1 MKLERIIA
9 VRTSKTVYRDGN
21 LCVKVFGDEYAK
33 SRILAEAATHAKIE
47 ETGLGVPKILEV
59 TKIPDTMLRG
69 VGMYFGSMLPK
80 EKLLVEMAFR
90 ERIIDVVAGT
100 DALSLGVNLPAES
113 VIFAQMAKFI
123 DGPLT
128 RNEFLQMAGRAGRK
142 GFFNTGYV
150 SYIPR
155 SRCEN
160 FDYDTGILYLETLD
174 KPCEEAKIKLLPAI
188 GRLLKKEVTVETEA
202 KTLSECSM
210 PRRSLRSVTR
220 EVENSLR
227 EITQALS
234 VIKDVNERARV
245 RRILG
250 DIWSDEME
258 LEPNVALARLFA
270 EEGEP
275 DALKCAELLKKT
287 ERNYLQALLK
297 IKRFAN
303 RLPEQYRFS
312 HMEKI
317 DEAVNE
323 IDGSVFGFEDKIH
336 QIKLTE
342 DTEM

>member
-1 MKLERIIA
+1 
-9 VRTSKTVYRDGN
+9 
-21 LCVKVFGDEYAK
+21 
-33 SRILAEAATHAKIE
+33 
-47 ETGLGVPKILEV
+47 
-59 TKIPDTMLRG
+59 MLRG

-188 GRLLKKEVTVETEA
+188 GA
-202 KTLSECSM
+202 FS
-210 PRRSLRSVTR
+210 RR
-220 EVENSLR
+220 
-227 EITQALS
+227 
-234 VIKDVNERARV
+234 K
-245 RRILG
+245 
-250 DIWSDEME
+250 
-258 LEPNVALARLFA
+258 
-270 EEGEP
+270 
-275 DALKCAELLKKT
+275 
-287 ERNYLQALLK
+287 
-297 IKRFAN
+297 
-303 RLPEQYRFS
+303 
-312 HMEKI
+312 
-317 DEAVNE
+317 
-323 IDGSVFGFEDKIH
+323 
-336 QIKLTE
+336 
-342 DTEM
+342 

>member
-1 MKLERIIA
+1 
-9 VRTSKTVYRDGN
+9 
-21 LCVKVFGDEYAK
+21 
-33 SRILAEAATHAKIE
+33 
-47 ETGLGVPKILEV
+47 
-59 TKIPDTMLRG
+59 
-69 VGMYFGSMLPK
+69 
-80 EKLLVEMAFR
+80 
-90 ERIIDVVAGT
+90 
-100 DALSLGVNLPAES
+100 
-113 VIFAQMAKFI
+113 
-123 DGPLT
+123 
-128 RNEFLQMAGRAGRK
+128 
-142 GFFNTGYV
+142 
-150 SYIPR
+150 
-155 SRCEN
+155 
-160 FDYDTGILYLETLD
+160 
-174 KPCEEAKIKLLPAI
+174 
-188 GRLLKKEVTVETEA
+188 
-202 KTLSECSM
+202 M

-234 VIKDVNERARV
+234 VIKDQQERARV

-342 DTEM
+342 ETEM